1 MTPLPPHLAGFW
13 QAYASSVPGV
23 DESRFYEAFHFADTE
38 TLADSLA
45 ELVLSGTKRAT
56 ASAFWSFEALGK
68 RAPVPGDLSIVTNWA
83 GMPQCVIETVAVDLV
98 PFNEV
103 SAEFAATEGEG
114 DGSLSY
120 WREAHEQFFQREC
133 ALHERTFSKDMLL
146 ACERFEVVFR
156 P

>member
-1 MTPLPPHLAGFW
+1 MTPLPPQLAEFW

-23 DESRFYEAFHFADTE
+23 DKSRFYEAFHFADTE
-38 TLADSLA
+38 ILADSLA

-83 GMPQCVIETVAVDLV
+83 GVPQCVIETVAVDLV

-114 DGSLSY
+114 DGSLRY

-133 ALHERTFSKDMLL
+133 ALHERAFSEDMLL